1 MNRKKILLFTII
13 FSLLFFNIDVYSQQ
27 ENEGTDTVR
36 STETKSNAATVENG
50 TSMTMTKVAENDYL
64 ELYINE
70 ETTEV
75 AVKDKKSGYIW
86 YTNPQDRSSDSK
98 AKDVNKD
105 RLASQ
110 IHITYYTPSSQS
122 KMMNNY
128 TDSVLLGQFDIQ
140 QIKNGVRIDYR
151 IGKESKVYVLPMV
164 ISKERMEEKILNNI
178 SEADAKKLLKQYRK
192 LSLDNISESRKDEL
206 LAQYPSLANGDIY
219 VLTENIRDYM
229 KESLEQIV
237 LSAGYTIDDMN
248 EDHISNNVP
257 PLDSNQEVFRIPLE
271 YIIEEDNLIVRI
283 PTDEIEYNHDSFP
296 LYSLRLL
303 EFFGAAGVQDEGYML
318 VPDGSGSLIYLNNNK
333 LSSSSY
339 AINIYGHDRAVPLTE
354 RQSTIEQAY
363 LPVFGMKKGNNAFFA
378 IIESGDA
385 MARVCA
391 DISGKVN
398 SYNSVCSEFILV
410 PNDILDISDYS
421 GNYIIMVHQPRIFKG
436 DIKVRYKFLSKE
448 DADYSGMARYYRQY
462 LEKRYGLTRT
472 EKNENV
478 PFYLE
483 LVGAIRKVHSVLGI
497 PVNLLEP
504 VTTYEQAIEIME
516 QLKRGGVDNII
527 LKYTGAVNE
536 GVHHTVPTNVEL
548 ISKLGGKRGFRKLQN
563 YLEKNNFEYFVDLG
577 IAYAYNNTLFDSFIP
592 RAHASRYITKE
603 IARIYDYNIATDI
616 QDSDRGPYYIISP
629 SKIPSIING
638 MIKGLNELS
647 IPGVSI
653 RDAAVDLNSDF
664 KERALIDREEAK
676 DIISSE
682 FRKIKEAGL
691 NLMVDGGNAYSLPYA
706 DYITNI
712 PEESNNFHITD
723 ESIPF
728 LQMVI
733 RGYVDYT
740 GEPINLASDYKRAML
755 KKIEVGSGVHFCFIY
770 AENPV
775 VKETYYDNYYSCE
788 YRIWLDRALE
798 FYKEFND
805 ALGDVSNQAI
815 IKHEKLAE
823 NVYKTVFE
831 NGTQVIVNYNKQPV
845 NVEGISIEGLDYKV
859 MKGGQEN

>member
-1 MNRKKILLFTII
+1 MGQ
-13 FSLLFFNIDVYSQQ
+13 S
-27 ENEGTDTVR
+27 
-36 STETKSNAATVENG
+36 ATN
-50 TSMTMTKVAENDYL
+50 
-64 ELYINE
+64 
-70 ETTEV
+70 
-75 AVKDKKSGYIW
+75 
-86 YTNPQDRSSDSK
+86 
-98 AKDVNKD
+98 
-105 RLASQ
+105 
-110 IHITYYTPSSQS
+110 
-122 KMMNNY
+122 
-128 TDSVLLGQFDIQ
+128 
-140 QIKNGVRIDYR
+140 
-151 IGKESKVYVLPMV
+151 
-164 ISKERMEEKILNNI
+164 
-178 SEADAKKLLKQYRK
+178 
-192 LSLDNISESRKDEL
+192 
-206 LAQYPSLANGDIY
+206 
-219 VLTENIRDYM
+219 
-229 KESLEQIV
+229 
-237 LSAGYTIDDMN
+237 
-248 EDHISNNVP
+248 
-257 PLDSNQEVFRIPLE
+257 
-271 YIIEEDNLIVRI
+271 
-283 PTDEIEYNHDSFP
+283 
-296 LYSLRLL
+296 
-303 EFFGAAGVQDEGYML
+303 
-318 VPDGSGSLIYLNNNK
+318 
-333 LSSSSY
+333 
-339 AINIYGHDRAVPLTE
+339 
-354 RQSTIEQAY
+354 
-363 LPVFGMKKGNNAFFA
+363 
-378 IIESGDA
+378 
-385 MARVCA
+385 
-391 DISGKVN
+391 
-398 SYNSVCSEFILV
+398 
-410 PNDILDISDYS
+410 
-421 GNYIIMVHQPRIFKG
+421 
-436 DIKVRYKFLSKE
+436 
-448 DADYSGMARYYRQY
+448 
-462 LEKRYGLTRT
+462 
-472 EKNENV
+472 
-478 PFYLE
+478 
-483 LVGAIRKVHSVLGI
+483 
-497 PVNLLEP
+497 
-504 VTTYEQAIEIME
+504 
-516 QLKRGGVDNII
+516 
-527 LKYTGAVNE
+527 
-536 GVHHTVPTNVEL
+536 
-548 ISKLGGKRGFRKLQN
+548 
-563 YLEKNNFEYFVDLG
+563 
-577 IAYAYNNTLFDSFIP
+577 
-592 RAHASRYITKE
+592 
-603 IARIYDYNIATDI
+603 I